1 MKSMPF
7 YSRRPVPRARLC
19 VACPVQQAHSV
30 PTDATLL
37 DTLLE
42 PGKLSVVF
50 QPIFE
55 VGSGQLTLHGLECLI
70 RGPRGTN
77 AERPGVL
84 FEYIRRKRAEAAIDR
99 ACIAAALA
107 EATQLPVAARLNLNV
122 HASTLGRDLG
132 FPGFLLDRAAEA
144 GIPPGLLVVE
154 IVEHA
159 PPLDVP
165 AFRRALAE
173 LREAGLRLAQSERLA
188 AVGELAAGIAH
199 EANNPVNF
207 AGNAVR
213 ELVRQVS
220 ELRRFA
226 AAAAALGTGPEA
238 AAEIAKLRAESGLED
253 LAEAVVEL
261 ASIAGEGLER
271 TQRLVG
277 DLRDF
282 ATPGSGARAPVDLRR
297 GLASTAQLLGY
308 ALRQARVELRLE
320 VEPGLPSVEGDARAL
335 NQLFLNLLK
344 NAVEALEGRGGT
356 IWVSGRREGEGV
368 RVEVRDDGPG
378 IAPEALARVFEPFHT
393 TKSAGRGTG
402 LGLAISRRIASE
414 HGGSLEAGSAA
425 EGGAAFVLRLPLAG
439 GAHAA

>member
-1 MKSMPF
+1 MKSTPF
-7 YSRRPVPRARLC
+7 YSRRAVPRARLR

-84 FEYIRRKRAEAAIDR
+84 FEYIRRKRAESAIDR

-107 EATQLPVAARLNLNV
+107 EATLLPVAVRLNLNV

-173 LREAGLRLAQSERLA
+173 LREAGLTIALDDVGLGQSNYKMILDVRPDIYKLDRYLVAGAWNDPYRQVILDSLARMVRRLEAR
-188 AVGELAAGIAH
+188 AVAEGVEDSHELVAVEAAGIDL
-199 EANNPVNF
+199 VQGFLF
-207 AGNAVR
+207 AR
-213 ELVRQVS
+213 PMPREELVKAGLLTGQV
-220 ELRRFA
+220 
-226 AAAAALGTGPEA
+226 P
-238 AAEIAKLRAESGLED
+238 
-253 LAEAVVEL
+253 VV
-261 ASIAGEGLER
+261 
-271 TQRLVG
+271 T
-277 DLRDF
+277 
-282 ATPGSGARAPVDLRR
+282 AP
-297 GLASTAQLLGY
+297 
-308 ALRQARVELRLE
+308 
-320 VEPGLPSVEGDARAL
+320 
-335 NQLFLNLLK
+335 
-344 NAVEALEGRGGT
+344 
-356 IWVSGRREGEGV
+356 
-368 RVEVRDDGPG
+368 
-378 IAPEALARVFEPFHT
+378 
-393 TKSAGRGTG
+393 
-402 LGLAISRRIASE
+402 
-414 HGGSLEAGSAA
+414 
-425 EGGAAFVLRLPLAG
+425 
-439 GAHAA
+439 